1 MLYSDAVI
9 DQEHAFVLETET
21 LPEEVLEEFGLMQ
34 GDTYAASDHLP
45 VVMDFSVPPPVTQD
59 SDLDGLDDSEEAQL
73 GTDPFDADT
82 DDDGLTDGFEAWV
95 SGTNPSL
102 QDTNDNG
109 CPDGEE
115 AFQLCASCPSDLNND
130 GVVSVA
136 DVLHLLGNFGQ
147 DCP

>member
-1 MLYSDAVI
+1 
-9 DQEHAFVLETET
+9 
-21 LPEEVLEEFGLMQ
+21 MQ
-34 GDTYAASDHLP
+34 GDTHAASDHLP

-82 DDDGLTDGFEAWV
+82 DDDGLTDGFEALV
-95 SGTNPSL
+95 SGTDPLL
-102 QDTNDNG
+102 QDTNVNG

-136 DVLHLLGNFGQ
+136 DGLLVTAVCAGFGFTYGSRSGWLPSTRRIVRRQNVLP
-147 DCP
+147 DVA